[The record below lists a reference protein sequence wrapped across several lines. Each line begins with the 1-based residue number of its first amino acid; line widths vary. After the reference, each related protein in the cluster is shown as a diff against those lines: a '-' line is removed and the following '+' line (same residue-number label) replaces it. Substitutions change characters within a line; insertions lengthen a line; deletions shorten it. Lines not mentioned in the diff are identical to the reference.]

1 MEKLYTVKEAAEI
14 LRVSRATLYRHIGNG
29 IIKPI
34 KLGGKVLFTESGL
47 NDLIKK
53 LRRVK

>member
-1 MEKLYTVKEAAEI
+1 MEKLYTLKEAAEI
-14 LRVSRATLYRHIGNG
+14 LRISRATLYRHIENG

-53 LRRVK
+53 LKKR